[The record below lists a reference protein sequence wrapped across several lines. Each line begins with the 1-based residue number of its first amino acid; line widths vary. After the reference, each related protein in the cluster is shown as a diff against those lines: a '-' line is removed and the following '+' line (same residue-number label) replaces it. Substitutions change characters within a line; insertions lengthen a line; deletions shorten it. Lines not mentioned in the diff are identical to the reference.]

1 MKGAPQPP
9 TGLGRE
15 HQALLKFLTDVS
27 KCLNTLP
34 DVNLYS
40 VKVVWK
46 APFELV
52 CPLPSG
58 NTRIGQP
65 TGITLARATLV
76 TDPTTVIS
84 WGAGT
89 TWTWLGDDT
98 ARILDQA
105 GLVEGVRYNLVFQV
119 VG

>member
-1 MKGAPQPP
+1 VKGAPQPP
-9 TGLGRE
+9 SGLGRE
-15 HQALLKFLTDVS
+15 HQSLLKFLTDVS
-27 KCLNTLP
+27 KCLNTAP
-34 DVNLYS
+34 DLNFYS
-40 VKVVWK
+40 STVVWSP
-46 APFELV
+46 PFDLL

-65 TGITLARATLV
+65 VGITLARATLV
-76 TDPTTVIS
+76 SDPTTVVS

-89 TWTWLGDDT
+89 TWVWRGNDT